1 MKNFFS
7 IIKLLL
13 DAIIEKTLPPT
24 FSSRTLFIVPSTVI
38 VGLNSICPNINL
50 LEDYKLNYSHP
61 TNIKLC
67 KKQINLLIIY
77 LSNKSLELLNNDL
90 NSKIITK
97 YLDENNL
104 INNQIDFIEP
114 KILQNIVYEM
124 VYYYNQRN
132 KDGWKDSNKQIKL
145 VNDNFINPNQPIEP
159 NDFVNIGSWCPLQG
173 QKMLGSQWGK
183 VKSILSPKQIELI
196 NKFLENEFAHVDIK
210 SECKEV
216 LDKSLVLS
224 DKEKMIA
231 EFWAG
236 IGGSVTPPG
245 FFNMFLYG
253 YFKANP
259 RSNLTQLKY
268 FYKLNTGLFQAS
280 IIVWDV
286 KYKYLQCRPIQSIR
300 LEYPQIPIDYYFGQ
314 TTTDLWKPYQES
326 RLLTPPF
333 PDFISGHST
342 FSSTASHILT
352 RLLGPTLCN
361 LHIKLSKEEMLMLS
375 PIFSSNEIECM
386 DLTEIII
393 QPDSSKI
400 QSNIPHEHIILQFVT
415 WEEMAESAGISR
427 IYGGIHYPSSNK
439 IGFQVGQMIGD
450 NLFL

>member
-1 MKNFFS
+1 MKNFYL

-13 DAIIEKTLPPT
+13 DVIIEKKLPPT
-24 FSSRTLFIVPSTVI
+24 FSSRTLFIIPSTVI
-38 VGLNSICPNINL
+38 IGLYSICPNIKL
-50 LEDYKLNYSHP
+50 LDDYKLKYEHV
-61 TNIKLC
+61 TNLKLC
-67 KKQINLLIIY
+67 KKQINLIIIY
-77 LSNKSLELLNNDL
+77 LSNKALELLNNDL
-90 NSKIITK
+90 DSQLIKK
-97 YLDENNL
+97 YLDGNNF
-104 INNQIDFIEP
+104 QIDFIEP

-145 VNDNFINPNQPIEP
+145 VNDNYITVNIPINPN
-159 NDFVNIGSWCPLQG
+159 NFNNIDSWCPLEG

-183 VKSILSPKQIELI
+183 VKSILSQKQIDKI
-196 NKFLENEFAHVDIK
+196 NKFLEHEYAHVDIK
-210 SECKEV
+210 LECKEV
-216 LDKSLVLS
+216 LDKSLVLT

-253 YFKANP
+253 YFIANF
-259 RSNLTQLKY
+259 RSNITQLKY

-300 LEYPQIPIDYYFGQ
+300 LEYPRIPIDYYFGQ

-333 PDFISGHST
+333 PDYISGHST
-342 FSSTASHILT
+342 FSSTASNILT

-361 LHIKLSKEEMLMLS
+361 LHIKLNKEEMLMLS
-375 PIFSSNEIECM
+375 PIFSSMDIKCM

-393 QPDSSKI
+393 KPDSSKI
-400 QSNIPHEHIILQFVT
+400 QSNVPNEYVGLQFET
-415 WEEMAESAGISR
+415 WEDMAESAGVSR

-439 IGFQVGQMIGD
+439 IGFQVGQMISD

>member
-1 MKNFFS
+1 M
-7 IIKLLL
+7 
-13 DAIIEKTLPPT
+13 
-24 FSSRTLFIVPSTVI
+24 
-38 VGLNSICPNINL
+38 
-50 LEDYKLNYSHP
+50 
-61 TNIKLC
+61 
-67 KKQINLLIIY
+67 
-77 LSNKSLELLNNDL
+77 SNKALELLNNDL

-97 YLDENNL
+97 YLDENNFT
-104 INNQIDFIEP
+104 IDFIEP

-124 VYYYNQRN
+124 VYFYNQRN

-145 VNDNFINPNQPIEP
+145 VNDNFINPNQSIKP
-159 NDFVNIGSWCPLQG
+159 NDFVNIDSWCPLQR

-183 VKSILSPKQIELI
+183 VKSILSPKQIEKI
-196 NKFLENEFAHVDIK
+196 NIFLQNEFTHIDIK
-210 SECKEV
+210 SECKQV

-253 YFKANP
+253 YFIANP
-259 RSNLTQLKY
+259 RSNITQLKY
-268 FYKLNTGLFQAS
+268 FYTLNTGLFQAS
-280 IIVWDV
+280 IIVWDA
-286 KYKYLQCRPIQSIR
+286 KYRYLQCRPIQSIR
-300 LEYPQIPIDYYFGQ
+300 LEYQQIPIDYYFGQ

-342 FSSTASHILT
+342 FSSTASYILT
-352 RLLGPTLCN
+352 KLLGPTLCN

-375 PIFSSNEIECM
+375 PIFSSMDIKSM
-386 DLTEIII
+386 DLTKIII

-400 QSNIPHEHIILQFVT
+400 QSNIPHKHIILELAT
-415 WEEMAESAGISR
+415 WKDMAESAGISR
-427 IYGGIHYPSSNK
+427 IYGGIHYPSSNT
-439 IGFQVGQMIGD
+439 IGFQVGQMICD